1 MSTGDRPLV
10 AKGSRFSN
18 SKQLSKIPYFVE
30 VSICFFKIIFCLTSW
45 FMLKQLNNSLLL
57 FMSDSQLDCAS
68 LTTVSTHKQLKIV
81 VYEIV
86 KYRSTVVIQNK
97 QLPLDYKSKYK
108 RLVYCQYR
116 KWSLASIPVG
126 PLSERNTKWWTVFL
140 SDNWACTRNIKLH
153 FLYRQHINFLYFDLY
168 LNTAYAAHYVYS
180 PLDYSFGHCRY
191 AN

>member
-116 KWSLASIPVG
+116 K
-126 PLSERNTKWWTVFL
+126 
-140 SDNWACTRNIKLH
+140 
-153 FLYRQHINFLYFDLY
+153 
-168 LNTAYAAHYVYS
+168 
-180 PLDYSFGHCRY
+180 
-191 AN
+191 